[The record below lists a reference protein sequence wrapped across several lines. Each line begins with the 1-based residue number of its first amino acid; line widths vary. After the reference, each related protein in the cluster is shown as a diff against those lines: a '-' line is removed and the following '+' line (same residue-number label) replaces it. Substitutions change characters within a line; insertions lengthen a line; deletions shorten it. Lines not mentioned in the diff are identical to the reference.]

1 MGRARVQITAFR
13 ATMAEQGEFSRSQFE
28 QRRNI
33 DVTSADV
40 TSGLI
45 AFK

>member
-13 ATMAEQGEFSRSQFE
+13 ATMAEQGEFSVFHEVNLSR
-28 QRRNI
+28 

-40 TSGLI
+40 TSW
-45 AFK
+45 AHCF

>member
-13 ATMAEQGEFSRSQFE
+13 ATMANKENFQEVNLSR
-28 QRRNI
+28 